1 MDDTHTAETG
11 HDTITDF
18 DAASDDVIELAGLLL
33 NRSADIFAGATQV
46 GDDVLITFDDENSL
60 RLLNIELDHLEHTD
74 GTIYGTAEIDVPSGD
89 DTIFGTSNDD
99 TYNGGAGNDYIHGK
113 KGDDLIDGGDGFD
126 RLIGGEGHD
135 TLNGGADNDFI
146 NGKKNDDLIDGG
158 NGDDDVRGANGHDTL
173 SGGDGT
179 DTLSGGAGNDQMS
192 GGAGDDILTGDGGAD
207 VFIFASNS
215 GNDTVTD
222 FDASE
227 GDVLDVSATSPGFG
241 NIDQLADSA
250 IDTADGLL
258 IDLGGGNSVTLT
270 GVSVA
275 DLLSAPDNSFI
286 F

>member
-1 MDDTHTAETG
+1 MTGDTAETG

-33 NRSADIFAGATQV
+33 NRSAEIFAGAVQV
-46 GDDVLITFDDENSL
+46 GDDVLITFDDDNSL
-60 RLLNIELDHLEHTD
+60 RLLNTDLDHLEHAD
-74 GTIYGTAEIDVPSGD
+74 GTIYGTDEIDVPSGD
-89 DTIFGTSNDD
+89 ETIFGTPDAD
-99 TYNGGAGNDYIHGK
+99 TYDGGAGNDYIHGK
-113 KGDDLIDGGDGFD
+113 KGDDLIDGGDGDD
-126 RLIGGEGHD
+126 RLIGGNGRD

-146 NGKKNDDLIDGG
+146 NGKASHDLIDGG
-158 NGDDDVRGANGHDTL
+158 NGDDDIHGANGHDTL

-207 VFIFASNS
+207 VFIFAAGS

-227 GDVLDVSATSPGFG
+227 GDVLDLSATSPGFG
-241 NIDQLADSA
+241 NIDQLTASA
-250 IDTADGLL
+250 VDTADGLL

-270 GVSVA
+270 GISVA
-275 DLLSAPDNSFI
+275 DLLSAPEIGFV